1 MIRFLTDF
9 RSNVPGMLATC
20 SINKTVTLWD
30 TYSQNQPSLVPPAP
44 CGNKSME
51 VGKLFT
57 LSFYESSP
65 WLLACGG
72 GGNELALWDM
82 TRDDAIQ
89 KRFKSRQKDVNTP
102 LNEEDLSSDKAEDF
116 EAMMAVRDDALEKVR
131 ENAKKRNNKKKGKK
145 KKGTHKRGR

>member
-1 MIRFLTDF
+1 M
-9 RSNVPGMLATC
+9 G
-20 SINKTVTLWD
+20 
-30 TYSQNQPSLVPPAP
+30 SLVQPTP

-89 KRFKSRQKDVNTP
+89 KRFKNRQKDVETS
-102 LNEEDLSSDKAEDF
+102 LNEEDLSNKTEDF
-116 EAMMAVRDDALEKVR
+116 EAMMAATDNALEKVR

-145 KKGTHKRGR
+145 KKGT